1 MRLRSGSQRGHERS
15 GGIRIHMR
23 IHPGRGAS
31 PHTCCVA
38 QRTRSPAGGTAPRPA
53 FLPPSLPWLQQT
65 SEQKRGLSLPSASIL
80 MSGPRRRQRA
90 LPFHLSLVPLG
101 TALRGQSSLPSDK
114 KDLRWDFRSDHSQ
127 SQSMAFSFFRPLSSK
142 LLGPFTLKVPKYL

>member
-1 MRLRSGSQRGHERS
+1 MRLRSGSQPGGERS
-15 GGIRIHMR
+15 GGIRIPMR

-53 FLPPSLPWLQQT
+53 SLPRLRQT
-65 SEQKRGLSLPSASIL
+65 SEQKRGLSLPSASIP

-90 LPFHLSLVPLG
+90 LLFHLAPAPWSHSGPCYVGSP
-101 TALRGQSSLPSDK
+101 SLPTDK
-114 KDLRWDFRSDHSQ
+114 ICTWDFRSHHSLP
-127 SQSMAFSFFRPLSSK
+127 QSMALPHLPVTFY
-142 LLGPFTLKVPKYL
+142 GPCHQSC